1 MHQARMSFVCK
12 AKEAEIHPAGNGSEQ
27 LNNMCVCLFV
37 CLNRS
42 IGMDLKKWYQLERVV
57 RKL

>member
-37 CLNRS
+37 CLFKQVHRY
-42 IGMDLKKWYQLERVV
+42 GLKEMVPV
-57 RKL
+57 RESS